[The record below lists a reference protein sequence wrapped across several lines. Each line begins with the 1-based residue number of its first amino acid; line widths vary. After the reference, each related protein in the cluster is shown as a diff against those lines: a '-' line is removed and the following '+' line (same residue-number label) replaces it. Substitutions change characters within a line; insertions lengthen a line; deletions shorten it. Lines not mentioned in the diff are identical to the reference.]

1 MVSHREQ
8 LFKEEIHN
16 LLVVP
21 LFDDE
26 GELGSFE
33 LFNTTDENEH
43 GEQGFGEDER
53 KIISLVAAQ
62 LTASIVA
69 RRRREEEEK
78 NSRLASIGQ
87 MLSGVLHDLKNPM
100 AIISGYVQLM
110 ARADDPE
117 QRKQYAGSVLTQ
129 FEQLN
134 QMTRE
139 LLMFAHGDQH
149 ILLRKVFLH
158 KFMSE
163 VQELLEPELDNKG
176 VKLEIELAYKNDI
189 KIDQVKLKRAI
200 LNLARNAAEA
210 MGERGGTFRI
220 HVSKIERGQCELFE
234 EEHVLMK
241 LSDNGP
247 GIPESIRDRLFE
259 SFVTQGKK
267 DGTGLGLA
275 IVEKIVSDHGGRI
288 DFETITGEG
297 TTFLIRLP
305 LSRANGQ
312 AGENEAA
319 SV

>member
-1 MVSHREQ
+1 MPRSLKKGPYV
-8 LFKEEIHN
+8 
-16 LLVVP
+16 
-21 LFDDE
+21 DE
-26 GELGSFE
+26 KLY
-33 LFNTTDENEH
+33 
-43 GEQGFGEDER
+43 R
-53 KIISLVAAQ
+53 KV
-62 LTASIVA
+62 
-69 RRRREEEEK
+69 
-78 NSRLASIGQ
+78 
-87 MLSGVLHDLKNPM
+87 
-100 AIISGYVQLM
+100 
-110 ARADDPE
+110 
-117 QRKQYAGSVLTQ
+117 
-129 FEQLN
+129 EQLN

-139 LLMFAHGDQH
+139 LLMFARGDQH

-275 IVEKIVSDHGGRI
+275 IVRDVAEIY
-288 DFETITGEG
+288 EG
-297 TTFLIRLP
+297 TASLEESEDLGGLLVRLRLPAAGNVPLHAELLQRPFLDLHDVEALFNLARFQMFPEFRHGRSGENAANDAEPMPRGVLESPNPCRAALIRSLI
-305 LSRANGQ
+305 
-312 AGENEAA
+312 AA
-319 SV
+319 PGCGPS